1 MKNKP
6 IKRGDIYYARLN
18 PVVGSEQGET
28 RPILVVQNDIGN
40 KHSPTIIV
48 IPLTCKL
55 NKPQMPTHVFIP
67 QGNGPNENSIA
78 LAEQIRTIDRS
89 RLDNFIGR
97 INGDLQAEI
106 DMALAVGI
114 GLCQLFPS

>member
-1 MKNKP
+1 MKQKL

-28 RPILVVQNDIGN
+28 RPVLVVQNDIGN

-55 NKPQMPTHVFIP
+55 KKPKLPTHVFIP
-67 QGNGPNENSIA
+67 QGSGPEENSVA

-89 RLDNFIGR
+89 RIDRYIGR
-97 INGDLQAEI
+97 INSELQAEI
-106 DMALAVGI
+106 DKALAVGI
-114 GLCQLFPS
+114 GISRLCPS